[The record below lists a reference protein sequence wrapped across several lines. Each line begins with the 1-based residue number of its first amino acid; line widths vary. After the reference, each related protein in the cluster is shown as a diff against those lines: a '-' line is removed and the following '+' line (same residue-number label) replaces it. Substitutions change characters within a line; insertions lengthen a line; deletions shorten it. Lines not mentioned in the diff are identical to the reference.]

1 MCLLYPL
8 WNITWVIRFLTKHIQ
23 NVVEKLVSD
32 CFLKNQNWAYLWM
45 NSLKYIKFV
54 FIVYPSQG
62 LPKYINTKVLTTC
75 FYFIYSFFK
84 KQKWSL
90 RLVSLPKLLHEFLKN
105 FVAYL
110 SLLGNICIV
119 FVCCLGCEIINFEIK
134 LSFLIMPL
142 FYITKKS
149 GQTCKYLK
157 NMFSRLSQAQ

>member
-1 MCLLYPL
+1 MAYNMRNMFPDKTYTKCGGKTSPRLL
-8 WNITWVIRFLTKHIQ
+8 
-23 NVVEKLVSD
+23 S
-32 CFLKNQNWAYLWM
+32 KNQNWAYLWM

-62 LPKYINTKVLTTC
+62 LPKYINTKVLTPC

-90 RLVSLPKLLHEFLKN
+90 RLVSLPKLLHEFLRN
-105 FVAYL
+105 FAAYL

-119 FVCCLGCEIINFEIK
+119 FVCCLGCEIINSEIK

-157 NMFSRLSQAQ
+157 NMFSCLPQAQ